1 MVASTRPGG
10 IAVSDSIRV
19 GFAGAGFAA
28 GFHFESLGQVKLPG
42 ILPHGVYSRTKE
54 KTERFA
60 RGRGLRVYDSL
71 EGLLDNVDVV
81 HVCVPA
87 AAHEEVTVKALDR
100 NVQVILEKPFTG
112 YFGPAGDASFRGNA
126 FPKETMRAEVLR
138 SIARM
143 QEAESRSTGRI
154 YYAENWVFAPVIRK
168 EEEIVRKT
176 RAQLLWMIGQEAHSG
191 SHSAAYGKWRE
202 SGGGSIMGKGTHP
215 LTAVLHLKRV
225 EGETRLGRPIRPRA
239 VSARTHELT
248 RLSGYED
255 RGFLR
260 TEYTD
265 VEDFGLMHV
274 IFEDG
279 TIGDVY
285 SSEIVMG
292 GVDCWIEVLANNHR
306 TRCTISATDGL
317 RTYNPREEQFAEVYV
332 TEKIGTKQGWS
343 NPAPDENW
351 AMGYVH
357 ELDHFYRCIRQGAPS
372 FSSAELGADTAA
384 VIYAAYLSAER
395 RGAEVAVR

>member
-1 MVASTRPGG
+1 M
-10 IAVSDSIRV
+10 SDSIRV
-19 GFAGAGFAA
+19 GFAGAGFAS
-28 GFHFESLGQVKLPG
+28 GFHFDSLGQVKVPG
-42 ILPHGVYSRTKE
+42 IVPHGVFSRTRD

-60 RGRGLRVYDSL
+60 RERGLRVYDSL
-71 EGLLDNVDVV
+71 EGMLDNVDVV

-87 AAHEEVTVKALDR
+87 AMHEEVTVKALDR
-100 NVQVILEKPFTG
+100 NVHVILEKPYTG
-112 YFGPAGDASFRGNA
+112 YFGPPGDPGFRGNTYS
-126 FPKETMRAEVLR
+126 KETMRAEVLL

-143 QEAESRSTGRI
+143 QDAEVRSSGRI
-154 YYAENWVFAPVIRK
+154 YYAENWVFAPVVRK

-176 RAQLLWMIGQEAHSG
+176 GAQLLWMIGQEAHSG

-225 EGETRLGRPIRPRA
+225 EGQTRLGRPIRPRA

-248 RLSGYED
+248 RFPGYD
-255 RGFLR
+255 DKGFLR

-274 IFEDG
+274 IFEDH
-279 TIGDVY
+279 TIADVY
-285 SSEIVMG
+285 SSEVVMG
-292 GVDCWIEVLANNHR
+292 GVDCWIEVIANNHR
-306 TRCTISATDGL
+306 TRCTISATNGL
-317 RTYNPREEQFAEVYV
+317 HTYNPREEQFADIYV
-332 TEKIGTKQGWS
+332 TEKIGTKQGW
-343 NPAPDENW
+343 NHPAADENW
-351 AMGYVH
+351 ANGYVH
-357 ELDHFYRCIRQGAPS
+357 ELDHFYHCIRDGVPS

-395 RGAEVAVR
+395 KGAEVAVR